1 MQAVI
6 LCGGKGTRLREETVN
21 VPKPLVKIGD
31 MPVLWHIMKIYE
43 AYGVREFVLC
53 LGYKGEIIKDY
64 FLNMQEYAN
73 NFTVEYLDVGKRV
86 YHHGSD
92 VVSWKIT
99 FVDTGQETGTGGR
112 LLRAA
117 EFVRGQRFFATYG
130 DGVCDVNLNRLL
142 EFHLEQKKAATL
154 TAVHPQSPFGLLEA
168 VEGTVKSFREKP
180 PVEGLVN
187 GGFFIF
193 ERAVFDYL
201 DDHSMLED
209 EPFVRLVKDGQLGV
223 FEHRG
228 FWMGMD
234 TYKHFEELNGMWMRG
249 KAPWKV
255 W

>member
-21 VPKPLVKIGD
+21 VPKPLVKIAD
-31 MPVLWHIMKIYE
+31 MPILWHIMKIYE
-43 AYGVREFVLC
+43 THGVKEFVLC

-73 NFTVEYLDVGKRV
+73 NFTVEYLEGGKRV
-86 YHHGSD
+86 YHHGSNMVD
-92 VVSWKIT
+92 WKIT
-99 FVDTGQETGTGGR
+99 FVDTGQDTGTGGR
-112 LLRAA
+112 ILRAA
-117 EFVRGQRFFATYG
+117 EFVRGDRFFATYG
-130 DGVCDVNLNRLL
+130 DGVCDVNLSRLL
-142 EFHLEQKKAATL
+142 EFHLKQKKVATL

-168 VEGTVKSFREKP
+168 GEGTVKSFREKP
-180 PVEGLVN
+180 PMEGLVN

-193 ERAVFDYL
+193 ERDVFNYL
-201 DDHSMLED
+201 DDSSMLED
-209 EPFVRLVKDGQLGV
+209 EPFKKLVAHGQLGV

-234 TYKHFEELNGMWMRG
+234 TYKHFEELNGMWIRG
-249 KAPWKV
+249 TAPWKV